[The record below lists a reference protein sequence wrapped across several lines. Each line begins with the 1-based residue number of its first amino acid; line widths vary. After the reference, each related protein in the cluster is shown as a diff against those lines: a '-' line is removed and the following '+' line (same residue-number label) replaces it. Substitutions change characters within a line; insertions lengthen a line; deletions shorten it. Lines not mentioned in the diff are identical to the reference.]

1 MTQLRQNIHGQ
12 WSSRWAF
19 ILAATG
25 SAVGLG
31 NIWKFPYM
39 TGQNGGGA
47 FVLVYLLCVA
57 LVGVP
62 IMVAEILAGR
72 RGRQSPINTMRS
84 LAAESARSPAWQVV
98 GWGGILAGFLI
109 MSFYSVVAGWACAY
123 VFNAALGVFS
133 TTPKEAIPGLF
144 DQLLASPWTLLF
156 WHTLFTA
163 MTVVVVARGVRSG
176 LEQGV
181 RWMMPALFLLLVLL
195 VGYAMSTDAFMQGV
209 RFLFE
214 PDFSKITAEGVLKAM
229 GHSFFTLSLGMGAIM
244 VYGSYLPQN
253 ASIAAST
260 LMIAIA
266 DTTAALLAGLAIFPI
281 VFANGLEPAGG
292 PGLVFQTLPIAFGA
306 MPGGSFF
313 ATLFFVLLVFAA
325 WTSAISIIEPA
336 VAYLVENRGLRR
348 PVAAMVIG
356 TGCWLLGIGALLS
369 FNAWSEFKV
378 FGKTFFDLID
388 FIASNIML
396 PLGGLAVALFVG
408 WVMRREHVADELAV
422 GQGLGFRA
430 WYFILRYGSP
440 VFVLFL
446 LLYVTGLIQFA
457 SES

>member
-1 MTQLRQNIHGQ
+1 MPPLRQSIHGQ
-12 WSSRWAF
+12 WSSRWVF

-47 FVLVYLLCVA
+47 FVIIYLLCVA

-72 RGRQSPINTMRS
+72 RGRQSPINTLRT
-84 LAAESARSPAWQVV
+84 LAQEAGRSPLWRWV
-98 GWGGILAGFLI
+98 GWGGITAGFMI

-123 VFNAALGVFS
+123 VFKAALGEFS
-133 TTPKEAIPGLF
+133 TTPRDAIPGLF
-144 DQLLASPWTLLF
+144 DGLLSSPWTLLF
-156 WHTLFTA
+156 WHTIFTA
-163 MTVVVVARGVRSG
+163 MTVIVVARGVRSG

-181 RWMMPALFLLLVLL
+181 RWMMPALFVLL
-195 VGYAMSTDAFMQGV
+195 VILVAYAMSTDAFMQGM

-244 VYGSYLPQN
+244 VYGSYLPQDI
-253 ASIAAST
+253 SIGKST
-260 LMIAIA
+260 LTIALA

-306 MPGGSFF
+306 MPGGRMFATMFF
-313 ATLFFVLLVFAA
+313 ALVVFAA

-336 VAYLVENRGLRR
+336 VAYLVESRGLRR
-348 PVAAMVIG
+348 PTAAIAVG
-356 TGCWLLGIGALLS
+356 ASCWLLGIAALLS
-369 FNAWSEFKV
+369 FNVAKNVKV
-378 FGKTFFDLID
+378 FGKTFFDLLD
-388 FIASNIML
+388 FVASNIML
-396 PLGGLAVALFVG
+396 PLGGLALAIFVG
-408 WVMRREHVADELAV
+408 WMMRREHVAAELGG
-422 GQGLGFRA
+422 GQGKVFRA
-430 WYFILRYGSP
+430 WYLILRYGSP
-440 VFVLFL
+440 VFVVFL
-446 LLYVTGLIQFA
+446 MLYVTGVIQFA
-457 SES
+457 AET

>member
-1 MTQLRQNIHGQ
+1 MTQLRQSIHGQ

-39 TGQNGGGA
+39 AGQNGGGA

-72 RGRQSPINTMRS
+72 RGRQSPINTMHTLAVEAGRS
-84 LAAESARSPAWQVV
+84 SAWQLV

-123 VFNAALGVFS
+123 VFKAAFGVFS
-133 TTPKEAIPGLF
+133 ATPKDTIPALF
-144 DQLLASPWTLLF
+144 DTLLASPWTLLF
-156 WHTLFTA
+156 WHTLFSA
-163 MTVVVVARGVRSG
+163 MTVFVVARGVRSG

-195 VGYAMSTDAFMQGV
+195 VGYAMSTDAFMQGA

-260 LMIAIA
+260 MTIAIA
-266 DTTAALLAGLAIFPI
+266 DTAAALLAGLAIFPI

-313 ATLFFVLLVFAA
+313 ATLFFILLVFAA

-348 PVAAMVIG
+348 PIAAMVIG
-356 TGCWLLGIGALLS
+356 AGCWALGIGALLS
-369 FNAWSEFKV
+369 FNVWSEFKA
-378 FGKTFFDLID
+378 FGKTFFDLLD

-408 WVMRREHVADELAV
+408 WIMRREHVADELAA
-422 GQGLGFRA
+422 GQGLGFRS

-457 SES
+457 SET